1 MRWGALPGG
10 RRMHAAASPCG
21 WHPRPRSPS
30 EAPGVGQSGQA
41 VLWAGEMPQ
50 VGQVG
55 GPVAGDGGA
64 AVGGPGGGLWQV
76 GQVGDCGRWARWGGC
91 GGWARWRACGGWAR
105 WDPAGHLAVTPRSI
119 CLAPVG
125 SDPATWH
132 IVGSTPPAEHTG
144 SFTVQM
150 LPLCPP
156 MSHLFPGSGRP
167 CSGPHRP
174 RAAAASP
181 TVLRSFLSFCIW
193 LPSAG

>member
-1 MRWGALPGG
+1 MRL
-10 RRMHAAASPCG
+10 RVR
-21 WHPRPRSPS
+21 
-30 EAPGVGQSGQA
+30 
-41 VLWAGEMPQ
+41 
-50 VGQVG
+50 
-55 GPVAGDGGA
+55 
-64 AVGGPGGGLWQV
+64 AVGTPGPGHPARRLALGRVVRQYCGRGRCRRWARWEDLWQV

-105 WDPAGHLAVTPRSI
+105 WDPAGHLAVTPRGPRSI

-181 TVLRSFLSFCIW
+181 TVLRSFLSFRIW